1 MQPSGKSP
9 WTGAYACPPACVR
22 EIAGQW
28 FESASDGTRA
38 LHEEISPHEDVI
50 EAAEVCPVKAIR
62 VVNAADGTQVAP

>member
-1 MQPSGKSP
+1 
-9 WTGAYACPPACVR
+9 VR